1 MKALGG
7 FGLVVLILGIVLLF
21 VPIPHTEKHGIKAG
35 DVSVGV
41 RTRTDEKISPA
52 VCTVLIVVGAGL
64 ALASRL
70 KT

>member
-1 MKALGG
+1 MKAIGGLG
-7 FGLVVLILGIVLLF
+7 LIVLILGIVLLF

-41 RTRTDEKISPA
+41 RTRTDEKLSP
-52 VCTVLIVVGAGL
+52 VFCTVLIVVGAGL
-64 ALASRL
+64 ALAGRL